1 MSAPSRISQLS
12 ALIAE
17 QTANINNFFV
27 DNKLPTPSFEADALS
42 SLPIPDDA
50 EEIKAARLAIIEACA
65 ELQAL
70 VTGPRDF
77 LNVNVTQI
85 HR

>member
-1 MSAPSRISQLS
+1 
-12 ALIAE
+12 
-17 QTANINNFFV
+17 
-27 DNKLPTPSFEADALS
+27 
-42 SLPIPDDA
+42 LPIPDDA

>member
-1 MSAPSRISQLS
+1 MSAPSRISQL
-12 ALIAE
+12 LIAE

-27 DNKLPTPSFEADALS
+27 DNKLPTPSFEVDALS